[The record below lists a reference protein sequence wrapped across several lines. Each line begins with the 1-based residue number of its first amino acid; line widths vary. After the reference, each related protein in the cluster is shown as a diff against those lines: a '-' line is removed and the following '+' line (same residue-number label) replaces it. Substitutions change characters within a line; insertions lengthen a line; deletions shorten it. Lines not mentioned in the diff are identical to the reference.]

1 MTELETIAHAKSYLE
16 KMANGINPLTGEAV
30 PETDLINQ
38 VRISRCLFF
47 VTDIL
52 QKVIEQ
58 GGVRPPAKIQKI
70 PFSISRETIDEFRFS
85 DTPIPVSE
93 ITNRINALID
103 ENNMKKLKYGSITG
117 FLVDC
122 GFLEAVIVSD
132 GKTVKRPTEAGQR
145 IGLFTEQRDGA
156 YGPYQVTLYSLEAQ
170 HFVIDNLEAIIENNN
185 TPSEKKSVA
194 ENQGRTWFPN
204 EEEKLVEL
212 FHEGKSVSELAS
224 FFKRTET
231 GVRARLKKLG
241 LIDSRGDAE

>member
-47 VTDIL
+47 VSDIL
-52 QKVIEQ
+52 RKVIEQ

-103 ENNMKKLKYGSITG
+103 ESNMKKLKYGSITG

-122 GFLEAVIVSD
+122 GFLEVVIIRLHFTPLKHSILSSTTW
-132 GKTVKRPTEAGQR
+132 KPSLRTIMRPA
-145 IGLFTEQRDGA
+145 
-156 YGPYQVTLYSLEAQ
+156 
-170 HFVIDNLEAIIENNN
+170 
-185 TPSEKKSVA
+185 KKSQLQKTRGVPGIQTKRRSLL
-194 ENQGRTWFPN
+194 NCSTRGRLYQNLPHSLNGQKPVFAP
-204 EEEKLVEL
+204 
-212 FHEGKSVSELAS
+212 
-224 FFKRTET
+224 
-231 GVRARLKKLG
+231 
-241 LIDSRGDAE
+241 D

>member
-47 VTDIL
+47 VSDIL
-52 QKVIEQ
+52 RKVIEQ

-103 ENNMKKLKYGSITG
+103 ESNMKKLKYGSITG

-122 GFLEAVIVSD
+122 GFLEVVIVSD
-132 GKTVKRPTEAGQR
+132 GKTVKR
-145 IGLFTEQRDGA
+145 GA

-185 TPSEKKSVA
+185 APSEKKPVA

-231 GVRARLKKLG
+231 GVRARLKKLD

>member
-47 VTDIL
+47 VSDIL
-52 QKVIEQ
+52 RKVIEQ

-103 ENNMKKLKYGSITG
+103 ESNMKKLKYGSITG

-122 GFLEAVIVSD
+122 GFLEVVIVSD
-132 GKTVKRPTEAGQR
+132 GKTVKRPTEAGKKLVFLR
-145 IGLFTEQRDGA
+145 SSGTEHMVPIRLHFT
-156 YGPYQVTLYSLEAQ
+156 PLKHSILSSTTWKPSLRTIMRPA
-170 HFVIDNLEAIIENNN
+170 
-185 TPSEKKSVA
+185 KKSQLQKTRGVPGIQTKRRSLL
-194 ENQGRTWFPN
+194 NCSTRGRLYQNLPHSLNGQKPVF
-204 EEEKLVEL
+204 
-212 FHEGKSVSELAS
+212 
-224 FFKRTET
+224 
-231 GVRARLKKLG
+231 AR
-241 LIDSRGDAE
+241 D